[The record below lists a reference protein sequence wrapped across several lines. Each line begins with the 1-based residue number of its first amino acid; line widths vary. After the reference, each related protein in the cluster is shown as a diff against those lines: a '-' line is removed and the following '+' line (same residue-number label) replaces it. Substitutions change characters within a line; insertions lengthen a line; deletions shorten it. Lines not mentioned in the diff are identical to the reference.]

1 VRYGDHQPEF
11 SSHLLDPGLDDAAVE
26 KKLMA
31 YDPRYFTTYYS
42 IDAINFEPVK
52 SPAVMDTIDG
62 AYLPLVIQ
70 EAAGIPLDPSF
81 AEKAIM
87 LRCHGVFYACKG
99 GAEARHFNRQL
110 IDAGIIKG
118 L

>member
-1 VRYGDHQPEF
+1 MV
-11 SSHLLDPGLDDAAVE
+11 A
-26 KKLMA
+26 K
-31 YDPRYFTTYYS
+31 YDPRYFATYYS

-81 AEKAIM
+81 AEQKEIM
-87 LRCHGVFYACKG
+87 LRCHGIFYGCKD

-110 IDAGIIKG
+110 IDAGMIKG

>member
-1 VRYGDHQPEF
+1 
-11 SSHLLDPGLDDAAVE
+11 
-26 KKLMA
+26 
-31 YDPRYFTTYYS
+31 
-42 IDAINFEPVK
+42 
-52 SPAVMDTIDG
+52 MDTIDG

-110 IDAGIIKG
+110 IDARIIKG